1 MLALLGGG
9 SLLVIIDCLRSRYP
23 VINMGTASMRYF
35 PTIVGEIGIIIFLI
49 YPLYLIIRLIV
60 WGTKKG
66 LKKFTPLCL
75 LVFSLL
81 LIAGC
86 YETKEE
92 IISASEAVRLEGL
105 PEIYYENTFTLSMVK
120 GSNDYHFAKTA
131 QKDSPAESGTARLF
145 PLKDNIYILQ
155 AKPDSC
161 KNYLIMFV
169 KWINNPGDK
178 GKELK
183 AVYPQ
188 VALDPTPYEVKLKVE
203 NLVENILTGN
213 RKDIMDFLKTY
224 ADVKFSEQP
233 PELSKMEDKIKEA
246 TN

>member
-1 MLALLGGG
+1 
-9 SLLVIIDCLRSRYP
+9 
-23 VINMGTASMRYF
+23 
-35 PTIVGEIGIIIFLI
+35 
-49 YPLYLIIRLIV
+49 
-60 WGTKKG
+60 
-66 LKKFTPLCL
+66 
-75 LVFSLL
+75 
-81 LIAGC
+81 
-86 YETKEE
+86 
-92 IISASEAVRLEGL
+92 
-105 PEIYYENTFTLSMVK
+105 MVK